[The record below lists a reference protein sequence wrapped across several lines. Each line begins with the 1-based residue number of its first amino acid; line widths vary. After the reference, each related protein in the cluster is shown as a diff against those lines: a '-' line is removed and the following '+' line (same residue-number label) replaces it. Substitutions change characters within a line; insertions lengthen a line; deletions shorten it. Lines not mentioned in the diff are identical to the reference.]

1 VEDSTFYYRVPL
13 LLLSI
18 PLREEVTMNETRERS
33 GQSQMTAAGDDRSF
47 SKDEEGRKDFI

>member
-18 PLREEVTMNETRERS
+18 PLREEVTMNETRERT
-33 GQSQMTAAGDDRSF
+33 GKSQMTAAGDDRSF
-47 SKDEEGRKDFI
+47 SEDEEGREDFI